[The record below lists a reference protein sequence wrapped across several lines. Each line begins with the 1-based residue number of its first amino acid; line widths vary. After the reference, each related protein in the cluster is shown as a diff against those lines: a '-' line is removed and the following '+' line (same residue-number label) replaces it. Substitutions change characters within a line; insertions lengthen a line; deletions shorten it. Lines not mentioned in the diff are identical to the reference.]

1 MEESL
6 ARMLVCSVML
16 PACARGR
23 YTTPY
28 AIVAFVIFLHL
39 TELKHSTP
47 TTIAHTK
54 RAMLKIN
61 SNKISTFSWNPST
74 RPR

>member
-39 TELKHSTP
+39 TELNTQHQQQSLTQKE
-47 TTIAHTK
+47 
-54 RAMLKIN
+54 RC
-61 SNKISTFSWNPST
+61 
-74 RPR
+74 